1 MKNFKEFMEEVDSD
15 ESPIETRATAAKK
28 AKEASKEKVGSV
40 SRGSTSITFNKS
52 QGKLPRFR
60 FGFARRKKVEN
71 E

>member
-40 SRGSTSITFNKS
+40 SRSSSTITFNKS
-52 QGKLPRFR
+52 KGALPRF
-60 FGFARRKKVEN
+60 GRRKRVED

>member
-1 MKNFKEFMEEVDSD
+1 MKNFKEFMEDVDSD

-40 SRGSTSITFNKS
+40 SRSSSSITFNRS
-52 QGKLPRFR
+52 RGALPRF
-60 FGFARRKKVEN
+60 GRRKRVED

>member
-28 AKEASKEKVGSV
+28 AKETSKEKVGSV
-40 SRGSTSITFNKS
+40 SRSSSTITFNKS
-52 QGKLPRFR
+52 KGALPRF
-60 FGFARRKKVEN
+60 GRRKRVED

>member
-40 SRGSTSITFNKS
+40 SRASSSITFNKS
-52 QGKLPRFR
+52 KGALPRFGR
-60 FGFARRKKVEN
+60 RRKVED
-71 E
+71 